1 MRIRP
6 DITTEVLLYNE
17 NFLST
22 CTYAKARIVKKQQ
35 SQDERMIRRTVR
47 LSLLFRKDR
56 LKKEGKSAKGH
67 AIVP

>member
-6 DITTEVLLYNE
+6 DTTTEGLLYNE